1 VKKKKKFGYQRFLV
15 DLADFLVFLFGG
27 VGGITS
33 SSSSE
38 LEITAG
44 LVVRVLRRGG
54 EGVVCSPPSSS
65 TLETTTDL
73 VDRILR
79 RGGEGGVRSPS
90 STGTLSSSTLETT
103 ADLVDRVLRRGG
115 EGGGVV
121 RSSAT
126 TETLRGACR
135 RVLEGTVFSLFV
147 VELNER
153 KFDENNT

>member
-1 VKKKKKFGYQRFLV
+1 MIEKRRKKFGYQRFLV

-27 VGGITS
+27 GVGGITS

-38 LEITAG
+38 LETTA
-44 LVVRVLRRGG
+44 
-54 EGVVCSPPSSS
+54 
-65 TLETTTDL
+65 DL
-73 VDRILR
+73 VDRVLR

-103 ADLVDRVLRRGG
+103 TDLVDRVLRRGG
-115 EGGGVV
+115 EGGGV

-153 KFDENNT
+153 KI